1 MLRRLTR
8 STFFFFNNTPTT
20 QIYTLSLHDA
30 LPISWGSKTRKAS
43 SATTWCRTARPSRC
57 GGASGRRRSSR
68 SEEHT
73 SELQSPM
80 YLVCRLL
87 LEKKKKKKTNIGDN
101 NSRQTSH
108 TNASDSVP
116 R

>member
-1 MLRRLTR
+1 MYVQYLQALMRFEWDEEKSR
-8 STFFFFNNTPTT
+8 SNRAKHRVSFETAALVFEDPRAISI
-20 QIYTLSLHDA
+20 QDRIVEGEQRWQTLGLV
-30 LPISWGSKTRKAS
+30 
-43 SATTWCRTARPSRC
+43 
-57 GGASGRRRSSR
+57 GGVVVLLVAHTYR

-87 LEKKKKKKTNIGDN
+87 LEKKNRAD
-101 NSRQTSH
+101 R
-108 TNASDSVP
+108 